1 MKKNILIFVCALAI
15 FSACQKSELDGPSN
29 DDLISSNPS
38 DTTLIKPPIVT
49 PVGPGLSFANDVV
62 PVLTMCNNCHK
73 HGWTT
78 SSITSTF
85 YTNLVNNGYVKPVY
99 YTSCMIYTTINKG
112 HPGANNI
119 SKINTD
125 KIINWMK
132 EGSKNN

>member
-1 MKKNILIFVCALAI
+1 MKKIILSFVCALVI
-15 FSACQKSELDGPSN
+15 FSACQKSDLEGPDGDFVTPNS
-29 DDLISSNPS
+29 S

-62 PVLTMCNNCHK
+62 PVLTMCNKCHI

-78 SSITSTF
+78 SSITPTF
-85 YTNLVNNGYVKPVY
+85 YANLVNKGYVKPIY
-99 YTSCMIYTTINKG
+99 YTSSIIYATINGG
-112 HPGANNI
+112 HPGASNI
-119 SKINTD
+119 SKNNTD